1 MYKSL
6 TLSARTKLTVDLLLL
21 AGSFFLIQRVLNGSE
36 AAMFTR
42 YTVSLCFLVT
52 VSWLLV
58 GASSGLYQDLRI
70 KPFSYEWVLFIKTLV
85 IYTLI
90 ISFIS
95 FQFYKSQLYIRWI
108 IGIQC
113 AFIFLV
119 FPMQKLMIRFILK
132 KIRKSDSILKRV
144 LIVGTGETGLDF
156 YQQYVKNKQFGYKLT
171 GFLDE
176 QTHPSLNGHYLGS
189 LSDLENVMTKHELD
203 DIVITT
209 PITGGAQ
216 LQNIVEMGEKEGKRI
231 HIIPDYQQ
239 LGQGRVQI
247 KLIGD
252 MPIITLHSLP
262 LDAIEN
268 QFYKRV
274 FDIVFSL
281 LVIVCLLSWLTPLI
295 ALLIKITSK
304 GPVFFKQER
313 WGLHNRPIICY
324 KFRSMVAA
332 SKDVDENGNYLQAK
346 KGDARVTAI
355 GKFLRKT
362 SLDELPQFF
371 NVLGGSMSIVGPR
384 PHPVPL
390 NLLSKNS
397 VQNYMRRHW
406 VKPGITGWAQV
417 KGYRGETGSNPVR
430 MKKRVEADIWYME
443 NWTFWLD
450 LQIIVQTVVNIVKV
464 DSNVF

>member
-1 MYKSL
+1 MHKLL
-6 TLSARTKLTVDLLLL
+6 TLSTRTKLTVDLLLL
-21 AGSFFLIQRVLNGSE
+21 AGSIILIQYALNGTE
-36 AAMFTR
+36 TAVFTR
-42 YTVSLCFLVT
+42 YSVSLSFIAT
-52 VSWLLV
+52 VCWLLV
-58 GASSGLYQDLRI
+58 GASSGLYQDFRV
-70 KPFSYEWVLFIKTLV
+70 KPFSYEWVLFVKTLV

-108 IGIQC
+108 IGIHWL
-113 AFIFLV
+113 FIFLV
-119 FPMQKLMIRFILK
+119 FPMQKLLIRMILK

-156 YQQYVKNKQFGYKLT
+156 YEQYVKNKQFGYKLT

-176 QTHPSLNGHYLGS
+176 HTHPSLNGHYLGS
-189 LSDLENVMTKHELD
+189 LSDLEKVITKHELD

-209 PITGGAQ
+209 PLTGGTQ
-216 LQNIVEMGEKEGKRI
+216 LRNIVEMGEKEGKRI

-239 LGQGRVQI
+239 LGQGRMHI
-247 KLIGD
+247 KQIGD
-252 MPIITLHSLP
+252 MPMITLHSLP

-281 LVIVCLLSWLTPLI
+281 MVIVFVLSWLTPLI
-295 ALLIKITSK
+295 ALFIKLTSK
-304 GPVFFKQER
+304 GTVFFKQER

-332 SKDVDENGNYLQAK
+332 SKDVDENGNYQQAQ
-346 KGDARVTAI
+346 KGDPRVTAI

-371 NVLGGSMSIVGPR
+371 NVLNGSMSIVGPR

-390 NLLSKNS
+390 NLMSKNS
-397 VQNYMRRHW
+397 VEKYMMRHW
-406 VKPGITGWAQV
+406 VKPGITG
-417 KGYRGETGSNPVR
+417 
-430 MKKRVEADIWYME
+430 
-443 NWTFWLD
+443 
-450 LQIIVQTVVNIVKV
+450 
-464 DSNVF
+464 

>member
-1 MYKSL
+1 
-6 TLSARTKLTVDLLLL
+6 
-21 AGSFFLIQRVLNGSE
+21 LNGNGV
-36 AAMFTR
+36 AFFTR
-42 YTVSLCFLVT
+42 YSVSLSFIAT
-52 VSWLLV
+52 VCWLLV
-58 GASSGLYQDLRI
+58 GASSGLYQDFRV

-108 IGIQC
+108 VGIHGV
-113 AFIFLV
+113 FIFLV
-119 FPMQKLMIRFILK
+119 FPVQKLLIRVILK

-144 LIVGTGETGLDF
+144 LIVGTGDTGLDF
-156 YQQYVKNKQFGYKLT
+156 YKNYVKNHQFGYKLT

-189 LSDLENVMTKHELD
+189 LSDLEKVITKHELD

-209 PITGGAQ
+209 PLTGGTQ
-216 LQNIVEMGEKEGKRI
+216 LRSIVELGEKEGKRI

-247 KLIGD
+247 KQMGD
-252 MPIITLHSLP
+252 MPMITLHSLP

-281 LVIVCLLSWLTPLI
+281 LVIVFLLSWLTPLI
-295 ALLIKITSK
+295 ALLIKLTSK

-313 WGLHNRPIICY
+313 WGLYNRPIVCY
-324 KFRSMVAA
+324 KFRSMVAC
-332 SKDVDENGNYLQAK
+332 SKDVDDKGNYLQAK
-346 KGDARVTAI
+346 KGDPRVTSI

-371 NVLGGSMSIVGPR
+371 NVLGGSMSVVGPR

-390 NLLSKNS
+390 NIVSKNS
-397 VQNYMRRHW
+397 VENYMMRHW

-417 KGYRGETGSNPVR
+417 KGYRGETSSDPVR

-443 NWTFWLD
+443 NWTLWLD
-450 LQIIVQTVVNIVKV
+450 LQIVVQTVVNMVKV
-464 DSNVF
+464 DKNVF